1 MGIASIF
8 LVNELIQLGHFNHL
22 ARKQIEMENVLV
34 AGANGTT
41 GKKIV
46 TLLKN
51 SQYFEPI
58 AMVRKKEQQEQ
69 FENENIKTVLGDL
82 EKDVSHTVKDIDKVI
97 FAAGS
102 GGKKVVEVDQ
112 EGAKNLIDASNNA
125 NIKKFVM
132 LSSMG
137 ADNPEQTEDLKDYLK
152 AKHNADEYLKSANIM
167 HTIVRPGSLTNDAG
181 TGKIEL
187 QDKLNK
193 KGSITRDDVAQTLV
207 RSLHD
212 DAAIN
217 RTFEIIEGDTLISKA
232 MDANS

>member
-1 MGIASIF
+1 
-8 LVNELIQLGHFNHL
+8 
-22 ARKQIEMENVLV
+22 
-34 AGANGTT
+34 
-41 GKKIV
+41 
-46 TLLKN
+46 
-51 SQYFEPI
+51 
-58 AMVRKKEQQEQ
+58 MVRKEEQQEQ
-69 FENENIKTVLGDL
+69 FKKDNIKTVLGDL
-82 EKDVSHTVKDIDKVI
+82 EKDLSHTVENIDKVV

-112 EGAKNLIDASNNA
+112 EGAKSLIDASKQA
-125 NIKKFVM
+125 HVKKFVM

-137 ADNPEQTEDLKDYLK
+137 ADHPEESDELKQYLE

-167 HTIVRPGSLTNDAG
+167 YTIVRPGSLTNDSG

-187 QDKLNK
+187 EHKLNK
-193 KGSITRDDVAQTLV
+193 RGSITRDDVAQTLV

-217 RTFEIIEGDTLISKA
+217 RTFEIIEGDTLIAKA